1 MDGKKNFIA
10 GVLTGAFVAVFI
22 GACTIS
28 VMVITRN
35 GGYNQDTT
43 NTNLVSVSNQE
54 LMADGSVYEKI
65 GMLETVIDQYF
76 IDDVAD
82 DVLEEGIYDGIMKSL
97 DDPYAAYYTADE
109 LIELTQNT
117 EGIYYGIGAYIQM
130 DMELNYPKIS
140 GIIKNT
146 PAEEAGLIEGDII
159 YKVNDE
165 DTHNMELSDVVSRI
179 KGDEGTQVHLTIVRR
194 ETSEEFEIDVT
205 RRKVE
210 SPTVSY
216 EKLDEGLAYI
226 SISSFDEVTVG
237 QFSEALSD
245 AKSEGMKGLILDLR
259 GNPGGSLPAVVNI
272 AGQILPEGLVVYTE
286 DKYGTRQDY
295 TSAGETPLD
304 IPLVVLVNG
313 GSASASEI
321 LAGAIKDY
329 KIGTLI
335 GTTTYGKGIVQRVVP
350 LPDGS
355 AVKLTVSHYYT
366 PLGND
371 IHKLGIEPD
380 EVLELDVEK
389 YLEDRTDNQLERA
402 KELIKEKIN

>member
-1 MDGKKNFIA
+1 MEDKKNFIA
-10 GVLTGAFVAVFI
+10 GMLTGAFVAVFI